1 MSIEQHKPVKAP
13 GLTRRVVVQHAL
25 TVGDQEGLEAVTF
38 RRLGEELGVTAMAVH
53 RYVGDRRGLH
63 TAMMAALME
72 DFDVLAGVAA
82 DLPWTE
88 RLRAALLAIHAYNRQ
103 HPVLAELL
111 ITDAPRPPAALRPT
125 ERLLGLL
132 RKAGL
137 GRECASE
144 LAGILIQQQVALLL
158 VEARALRDAP
168 PPASAARRRE
178 LQLLE
183 LPEDAFPNIL
193 AAAQQ
198 LARDDGTTSSTLATD
213 IIVRGV
219 ESLVEDERA
228 EPEPGA

>member
-1 MSIEQHKPVKAP
+1 MARDQHKPVKARS
-13 GLTRRVVVQHAL
+13 LTRRAVVQRAL
-25 TVGDQEGLEAVTF
+25 ALGDHEGLEAVTF

-63 TAMMAALME
+63 TAMLAALME
-72 DFDVLAGVAA
+72 NFDVLAGVAA

-111 ITDAPRPPAALRPT
+111 ITDAPRPQAALRMT

-137 GRECASE
+137 GRACASE

-158 VEARALRDAP
+158 VEARAIRDTL

-178 LQLLE
+178 LQLLD
-183 LPEDAFPNIL
+183 LPEDTFPNIV

-198 LARDDGTTSSTLATD
+198 LAQDDGTTWPTLATD

-219 ESLVEDERA
+219 ESLVDDQA
-228 EPEPGA
+228 APETGT